1 MRPTAGRSGLVQAG
15 NAELFAELGADYL
28 TNMPYNLAYRGREW
42 NALPSRTAA
51 KLDNY
56 FTGTIHKLPA
66 RQRRVAAAAADPSG
80 EACTYDQQRSL
91 HTEKIAG
98 LQDAYGADPHRKSFP
113 CTGTS
118 CGCTGEVCTSWTGS
132 HPPA

>member
-1 MRPTAGRSGLVQAG
+1 MRKCAVRGRSALTMRPTAGRSGLVQAG

-56 FTGTIHKLPA
+56 FTG
-66 RQRRVAAAAADPSG
+66 V
-80 EACTYDQQRSL
+80 
-91 HTEKIAG
+91 
-98 LQDAYGADPHRKSFP
+98 F
-113 CTGTS
+113 TGTS
-118 CGCTGEVCTSWTGS
+118 TSCPPGCGAR
-132 HPPA
+132 PPPQRTRRRGLHL